1 MIVRC
6 KDSKLSITLRFQTSV
21 SFVIYNVHSF
31 VDVYQSP
38 SAASRVL
45 FSLPRGTVFSVSTII
60 RSVDGVWVRCVSTK
74 GNGRDNEKTLA
85 DSMIYYS
92 NNYWLEWILV
102 GKLNDNPMCCPANKS
117 VYQSRWPLGK
127 AYHMVKISP
136 STKETVCY
144 KIPGG
149 LAVIAENV
157 F

>member
-1 MIVRC
+1 M
-6 KDSKLSITLRFQTSV
+6 
-21 SFVIYNVHSF
+21 
-31 VDVYQSP
+31 
-38 SAASRVL
+38 
-45 FSLPRGTVFSVSTII
+45 
-60 RSVDGVWVRCVSTK
+60 
-74 GNGRDNEKTLA
+74 
-85 DSMIYYS
+85 
-92 NNYWLEWILV
+92 V

-157 F
+157 FENAEGVWMEVHKQSLMQLNVNSDQPIYACVILNGETVLFTKLYGN

>member
-1 MIVRC
+1 M
-6 KDSKLSITLRFQTSV
+6 
-21 SFVIYNVHSF
+21 
-31 VDVYQSP
+31 
-38 SAASRVL
+38 
-45 FSLPRGTVFSVSTII
+45 STII

-85 DSMIYYS
+85 DSMACYS
-92 NNYWLEWILV
+92 DDYWVEWVLV

-157 F
+157 FENAEGVWMEVHKQSLMQLNVNSDRPIYACVILNGETVLFTKLYGN